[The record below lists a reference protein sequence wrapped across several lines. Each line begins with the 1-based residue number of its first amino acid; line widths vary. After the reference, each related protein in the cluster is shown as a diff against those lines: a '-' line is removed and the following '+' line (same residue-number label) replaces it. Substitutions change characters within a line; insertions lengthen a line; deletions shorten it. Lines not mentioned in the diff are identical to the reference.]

1 MPARRL
7 YMCHYCHRAVELDYY
22 KPTDE
27 YLCEECMRIRSSE
40 LLLES
45 LKAEHEDNVA
55 HRVQS

>member
-1 MPARRL
+1 MPKRL
-7 YMCHYCHRAVELDYY
+7 YMCHYCHVATELHYY

-45 LKAEHEDNVA
+45 LKAA
-55 HRVQS
+55 SRA